1 MRSIPFRACEL
12 LSSSLGSPAQ
22 NLRITRHTVHM
33 KNILHTAGQVLIL
46 LVILCLGVGMVA
58 FPLVFSD
65 AVIANLIRLI
75 EIISRVT

>member
-1 MRSIPFRACEL
+1 M
-12 LSSSLGSPAQ
+12 
-22 NLRITRHTVHM
+22 HM